1 MTASFGSLVLFL
13 ERDNFR
19 LAEEREDF
27 RCLRLAMARDC
38 TPIVGRIE
46 SDLDYDKSQLL
57 RAYSMTGDFLA
68 AKRRYDPPE
77 VFYNEFYARFAN

>member
-1 MTASFGSLVLFL
+1 
-13 ERDNFR
+13 
-19 LAEEREDF
+19 
-27 RCLRLAMARDC
+27 MARDC

-68 AKRRYDPPE
+68 AKRRYDPSE